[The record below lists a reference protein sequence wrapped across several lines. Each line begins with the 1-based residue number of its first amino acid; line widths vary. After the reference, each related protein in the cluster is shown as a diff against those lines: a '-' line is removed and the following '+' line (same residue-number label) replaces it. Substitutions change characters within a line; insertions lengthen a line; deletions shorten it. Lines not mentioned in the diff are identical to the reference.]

1 MGAYRLLKAKAREL
15 IRPFVF
21 EMDLSAVFALDTTT
35 VCVSVFIV
43 ALGGLWMYVMFARPT
58 SRASERLEELLSEE
72 ASKPEGAKV
81 RAGKKGSRGKG
92 KSRAVSFETFQKFR
106 RF

>member
-1 MGAYRLLKAKAREL
+1 M
-15 IRPFVF
+15 
-21 EMDLSAVFALDTTT
+21 FALDTTT

-58 SRASERLEELLSEE
+58 SRTSELEELLSEE

-92 KSRAVSFETFQKFR
+92 KSRAVSFETFWKFYCER
-106 RF
+106 VRSTVAISWCSFIGIIYRVCIG